1 MMFPASMLGKIT
13 MSVSPVILLSIFLW
27 AAAWG
32 SKATSK
38 AMGPSMTQGSSAPRA
53 PLAAYS
59 TSPAASTVDWILG
72 STISLAVRAAT
83 LGVSRPMDL
92 VARRM
97 FFKMSFFCSR
107 LGATLMPLS
116 EQ

>member
-1 MMFPASMLGKIT
+1 MILPASMLGKMTI
-13 MSVSPVILLSIFLW
+13 SVSPVILLSIFLW

-32 SKATSK
+32 SNATSK
-38 AMGPSMTQGSSAPRA
+38 AMGPSMTQGSPSS
-53 PLAAYS
+53 PLLAYS

-83 LGVSRPMDL
+83 LGFSSPMAR
-92 VARRM
+92 VAIRM
-97 FFKMSFFCSR
+97 FFRISFFCSKV
-107 LGATLMPLS
+107 GATLMPLS